1 MFNPQVSS
9 NYNSAIKQQQAYQSH
24 QQIQNINQNQGSSYN
39 DGVGIYAG
47 NGQPQQQ
54 LQQQQFESQRSQ
66 VNVSNMDQNYKLSN
80 MIQKNQSMKLNNS
93 LNQSSYR
100 DKKVLNQNLQQLLTQ
115 NSKNKQNSSM
125 QQINKDGNTL
135 SNTAIQANS
144 QPMPEQNSD
153 LVKKLMKKDIKDEKT
168 FSFCTRWTHLTIVF
182 LYSLATVIV
191 SSILVYYFPQNSTNR
206 YYMQETIDNWNQQMW
221 SDIQVVQLTAQQI
234 ANKQSPLCPSS
245 YKSLY
250 TVFGLPI
257 SDGCNCLSSTYSQ
270 KAMIVGKCGDDQI
283 ASGCTNVKG
292 FDPPVGFNWQ
302 TPDGSV
308 TFTLCVKLI
317 DGLTYNNV
325 GSQTNCQKTCGGS
338 TPETQICVNSN
349 QDCPINY
356 IRFGSAPDATQNI
369 QNLKSQAIGASY
381 NMYYS
386 SSGSGA
392 PLVDV
397 RLTKGIG
404 VCMNNNIQNLYQQP
418 SYYPLLN
425 VNQTQVCSQSSQID
439 TRFTSIL
446 TLNEKSLYQINYFD
460 NQYTALPGYTL
471 STTELYSIYVRP
483 AIVFAQDRRG
493 SDIST
498 FMNSY
503 QNYDTVYNGSVSILV
518 TSIFYLVCIGL
529 IYNIFSILNI
539 LNKKHLYKQYLYDLE
554 PDLETQ
560 KSHLFKRLWLKILIS
575 LAHMISI
582 LVTFVLTIQNYLY
595 LTTLNQGTLGDQYTQ
610 NLVSSLKSEYYTNIL
625 WYIVSNF
632 IVFST
637 IVIIE
642 LLALVPLLSKK
653 LKEDTKVKI
662 SSKYMPKP
670 GSSKAQQQQ
679 IDSNNKRGL
688 ELPEYQTHNMYGGNG
703 INTTINPFVQHL
715 SVLGAD
721 ITTAN
726 NRSIHMGPGLYTLQS
741 RNNQANQ
748 GINSRQAT
756 QQLNYSNILPPEIK
770 NYESMTYNNKNTQ
783 GNEQKLQMT
792 NQMTTT
798 QQTDQQEIIK
808 KSPHQP
814 SQYASNR
821 VIEAMTA
828 GSQSGLPTGA
838 TQNDRNMQIRNSDY
852 VQEYQKQSSNQISSN
867 FNSRNINHMERN
879 QQNGDEQNQTIDLD
893 FHSNHIVIQQ
903 PAAMNQF
910 NDSNVSN
917 DFGGLSNNFQGD
929 KKNRQSKYSIESLPG
944 QFNKQNEYANK
955 IQTIPEVDSHR
966 QYIGQDRTSN
976 NDSNNMNNFNNN
988 NFQIKSGSKL
998 DQQQY
1003 NPNNYS
1009 QNNAI
1014 SQNQYSSGNFNNMNR
1029 IPEDDNNHSNT
1040 TINEHQ
1046 GDNRIQKVKNTGFNA
1061 NQKHNNQENAN
1072 SFRNQQN
1079 YNMDKNDFNSQQNY
1093 YEANNH
1099 NNNKNFNNNHRN
1111 SNYNN
1116 INQQS
1121 NQNDNSNYF
1130 NNQRQNQYNIYQNN
1144 QPYNQEMFQAQN
1156 RIHDKNDQDVDD
1168 PDMYDINLPAYNQK
1182 FY

>member
-1 MFNPQVSS
+1 
-9 NYNSAIKQQQAYQSH
+9 
-24 QQIQNINQNQGSSYN
+24 
-39 DGVGIYAG
+39 
-47 NGQPQQQ
+47 
-54 LQQQQFESQRSQ
+54 
-66 VNVSNMDQNYKLSN
+66 
-80 MIQKNQSMKLNNS
+80 MKLNNS

-100 DKKVLNQNLQQLLTQ
+100 DKRALNQNLTQLLSQ
-115 NSKNKQNSSM
+115 NSKNKQNSSL
-125 QQINKDGNTL
+125 QQINKEGNTL
-135 SNTAIQANS
+135 SNTAIQTNN
-144 QPMPEQNSD
+144 QPLPEQNSD

-168 FSFCTRWTHLTIVF
+168 FSFCTRWTHLSIVF
-182 LYSLATVIV
+182 IYSLATVIV

-221 SDIQVVQLTAQQI
+221 SDIQVVQATAQQI
-234 ANKQSPLCPSS
+234 ANQQTPMCPNL
-245 YKSLY
+245 YKNLF
-250 TVFGLPI
+250 TVYGLPI
-257 SDGCNCLSSTYSQ
+257 SDGCNCQSSTYNQ
-270 KAMIVGKCGDDQI
+270 KSIIVGKCGNDQI
-283 ASGCTNVKG
+283 TSGCTNIKG
-292 FDPPVGFNWQ
+292 FVSPIGFTWQ
-302 TPDGSV
+302 TPDASIN
-308 TFTLCVKLI
+308 FTLCVKLI
-317 DGLTYNNV
+317 DGLTYSNV

-356 IRFGSAPDATQNI
+356 IYFGSAPDPSQNI
-369 QNLKSQAIGASY
+369 QNLKTQAIGASY

-386 SSGSGA
+386 SSGPGT
-392 PLVDV
+392 PFVDV
-397 RLTKGIG
+397 RLTKGAG
-404 VCMNNNIQNLYQQP
+404 VCMDNNVQNLYLQP

-425 VNQTQVCSQSSQID
+425 VNQTQVCSQPNQLDS
-439 TRFTSIL
+439 RFTPIL
-446 TLNEKSLYQINYFD
+446 TLNEKSLYQINYFE
-460 NQYTALPGYTL
+460 NQYTALPGYTI
-471 STTELYSIYVRP
+471 STTEMYSIYVRP
-483 AIVFAQDRRG
+483 AIVFAQDRR
-493 SDIST
+493 STDIST
-498 FMNSY
+498 FMNSNS
-503 QNYDTVYNGSVSILV
+503 NYDSVYQGSVSVLV

-529 IYNIFSILNI
+529 IYNILSILNI
-539 LNKKHLYKQYLYDLE
+539 LNKKYLYQQYLYDLD
-554 PDLETQ
+554 PDFENQ
-560 KSHLFKRLWLKILIS
+560 KSTLFKRLWLKILIS
-575 LAHMISI
+575 LTHMISI
-582 LVTFVLTIQNYLY
+582 LVTFILTIQNYIY

-610 NLVSSLKSEYYTNIL
+610 TLVSNLKNEYYSNIL
-625 WYIVSNF
+625 WFIVSNF

-637 IVIIE
+637 LVIIE
-642 LLALVPLLSKK
+642 LFALVPLLSKK
-653 LKEDTKVKI
+653 LKEDTKIKI

-726 NRSIHMGPGLYTLQS
+726 NRSIHMGPGLYTIQS
-741 RNNQANQ
+741 RYNQANQ
-748 GINSRQAT
+748 GMNSRNAT
-756 QQLNYSNILPPEIK
+756 QQLNYSNILPSEIK
-770 NYESMTYNNKNTQ
+770 NYESMIQYNKNSQ
-783 GNEQKLQMT
+783 SNEQKMQMT

-821 VIEAMTA
+821 VIDTIPA
-828 GSQSGLPTGA
+828 GNQSGVPTGA
-838 TQNDRNMQIRNSDY
+838 AQNDRNMQNRNSDY
-852 VQEYQKQSSNQISSN
+852 NQEFQKQNQNYINSN
-867 FNSRNINHMERN
+867 FNSRNINHLERN

-893 FHSNHIVIQQ
+893 FQSNHIVIQQ

-910 NDSNVSN
+910 NDSNISH
-917 DFGGLSNNFQGD
+917 DFGGLSNNIQGE

-944 QFNKQNEYANK
+944 QYNKQNEYANK

-966 QYIGQDRTSN
+966 QYIGQDRASI

-988 NFQIKSGSKL
+988 NMQIKSISKL
-998 DQQQY
+998 GKQQY

-1009 QNNAI
+1009 QNFTS
-1014 SQNQYSSGNFNNMNR
+1014 SQNQYPNGNFNNINR
-1029 IPEDDNNHSNT
+1029 NMAEEDNNHSNI

-1046 GDNRIQKVKNTGFNA
+1046 GDNKIQQVKNTGFNA
-1061 NQKHNNQENAN
+1061 NQIHNNQENAN

-1079 YNMDKNDFNSQQNY
+1079 NNMNNNGFKKQPNYQLTNNNNNNFNS
-1093 YEANNH
+1093 NNP
-1099 NNNKNFNNNHRN
+1099 RN

-1116 INQQS
+1116 INQNN

-1168 PDMYDINLPAYNQK
+1168 PDMYDINLPAYNQN

>member
-1 MFNPQVSS
+1 MYS
-9 NYNSAIKQQQAYQSH
+9 I
-24 QQIQNINQNQGSSYN
+24 
-39 DGVGIYAG
+39 
-47 NGQPQQQ
+47 NGQPSYQQ
-54 LQQQQFESQRSQ
+54 QQQQFESQRSQ

-100 DKKVLNQNLQQLLTQ
+100 DKRVLNQNIQQLLSQ
-115 NSKNKQNSSM
+115 NSKNRQNQSL
-125 QQINKDGNTL
+125 QQINKDGNNLNNTGAQS
-135 SNTAIQANS
+135 SN
-144 QPMPEQNSD
+144 QPLPEQNSD

-168 FSFCTRWTHLTIVF
+168 FSFCTRWTHLSIVF
-182 LYSLATVIV
+182 IYSLATVIV

-206 YYMQETIDNWNQQMW
+206 FYMQETVDNWNQQMW
-221 SDIQVVQLTAQQI
+221 SDILVVQATAQQI
-234 ANKQSPLCPSS
+234 ANKQSPMCPN
-245 YKSLY
+245 LY
-250 TVFGLPI
+250 RNLFTVYGLPI
-257 SDGCNCLSSTYSQ
+257 SDGCNCQTSTYNQ
-270 KAMIVGKCGDDQI
+270 KAIIVGQCGDDQI

-292 FDPPVGFNWQ
+292 FTPPVGFNWQ
-302 TPDGSV
+302 TPDGSI
-308 TFTLCVKLI
+308 TFALCVKLI

-325 GSQTNCQKTCGGS
+325 GSQTKCSKTCGGS
-338 TPETQICVNSN
+338 TPETQICVGSN

-356 IRFGSAPDATQNI
+356 IYFGSAPDPSQNI
-369 QNLKSQAIGASY
+369 QNIKTQAIGASY

-386 SSGSGA
+386 SYGPGA

-404 VCMNNNIQNLYQQP
+404 VCMNNNVQNLYQSP

-425 VNQTQVCSQSSQID
+425 VNQTQVCSQPNQLDS
-439 TRFTSIL
+439 RFKPIL

-460 NQYTALPGYTL
+460 SQYTALPGYTL
-471 STTELYSIYVRP
+471 STTEMYSLYVRP
-483 AIVFAQDRRG
+483 TIVFAQDRRS

-498 FMNSY
+498 FLNSN
-503 QNYDTVYNGSVSILV
+503 QNYDQVYQGSVSILV
-518 TSIFYLVCIGL
+518 TSIFYLVCVGL
-529 IYNIFSILNI
+529 IYNLFSILNI
-539 LNKKHLYKQYLYDLE
+539 LNKKYLYKQYLYDLD
-554 PDLETQ
+554 PVLENQ
-560 KSHLFKRLWLKILIS
+560 KSTLFKRLWLKILIS
-575 LAHMISI
+575 FTHMISI
-582 LVTFVLTIQNYLY
+582 LVTFILTIQNYLY

-610 NLVSSLKSEYYTNIL
+610 TLVSSLKNEYYQDIL

-632 IVFST
+632 IVFSV

-642 LLALVPLLSKK
+642 LLALVPLFSKK
-653 LKEDTKVKI
+653 LKEDTKIKI
-662 SSKYMPKP
+662 STKYMPKP
-670 GSSKAQQQQ
+670 GSSKAQQEQ

-703 INTTINPFVQHL
+703 INTTINPFVQQL

-726 NRSIHMGPGLYTLQS
+726 NRSIHMGPGLYTLQRS
-741 RNNQANQ
+741 NNQGNQ
-748 GINSRQAT
+748 AMNSRQAT

-770 NYESMTYNNKNTQ
+770 NYESMTYNNKNSQ
-783 GNEQKLQMT
+783 SNDPKMQIT

-798 QQTDQQEIIK
+798 QQTDQQEVIK

-821 VIEAMTA
+821 GIDAMAA
-828 GSQSGLPTGA
+828 GSQQGLQTGVA
-838 TQNDRNMQIRNSDY
+838 YNDRSMQNRNSDFN
-852 VQEYQKQSSNQISSN
+852 QDFQKQNSNYINSN
-867 FNSRNINHMERN
+867 FNSRNINNLERN

-893 FHSNHIVIQQ
+893 FQSNHIVIQQ
-903 PAAMNQF
+903 PAAMNHF
-910 NDSNVSN
+910 NDSNISH
-917 DFGGLSNNFQGD
+917 DFGGLSNNMQGE

-944 QFNKQNEYANK
+944 QYNKQNEYANK

-966 QYIGQDRTSN
+966 QYIGQERNSN

-988 NFQIKSGSKL
+988 NNNIQIKSINKL
-998 DQQQY
+998 DQQQN

-1009 QNNAI
+1009 QNFAS
-1014 SQNQYSSGNFNNMNR
+1014 SQNQYPNNNFNNMNR
-1029 IPEDDNNHSNT
+1029 YVPEEDQIHSNT

-1046 GDNRIQKVKNTGFNA
+1046 GDIKIQKIKNTGFNA
-1061 NQKHNNQENAN
+1061 NQAHNNQEDAS

-1079 YNMDKNDFNSQQNY
+1079 NNMRNNISNNQPNY
-1093 YEANNH
+1093 QVANN
-1099 NNNKNFNNNHRN
+1099 NNNNFSNNHRN

-1116 INQQS
+1116 NQYN

-1130 NNQRQNQYNIYQNN
+1130 NPQRQNQYNIYQNN
-1144 QPYNQEMFQAQN
+1144 QPYNQEIFQAQN

-1168 PDMYDINLPAYNQK
+1168 PDMLDINLPAYNQK